1 MEELITG
8 FWEFRMTKLSEQ
20 SREEINSL
28 DKLLFEY
35 CYTRNDGNEE
45 LAIEDGYNLQVMVHE
60 ICTVSTI
67 YYLYRL
73 LSVLA
78 VSQVLAVF
86 LAPFVTMM

>member
-67 YYLYRL
+67 YYLYTIYI
-73 LSVLA
+73 A
-78 VSQVLAVF
+78 VV
-86 LAPFVTMM
+86 